1 MKTATEYMKGTNVGV
16 KTIWQ
21 QESGEGIKTN
31 TYLRIAWMGICAD
44 TELAP
49 QVSGTYSA
57 LSSPL
62 DIILI
67 TLLVVISCL

>member
-1 MKTATEYMKGTNVGV
+1 MKVTNVGV

-31 TYLRIAWMGICAD
+31 TYLRIAWIGICAD
-44 TELAP
+44 TELTP
-49 QVSGTYSA
+49 QISGTYSA

-67 TLLVVISCL
+67 TLLVLTSHL